1 MRLKVKTGA
10 VIAFK
15 YTNLRRP
22 LSPWRSSPTLVF
34 MRYTFLGPSGTF
46 TETALLAI
54 PQAVAGERFPS
65 TSVPA
70 ALNAVRDGRAD
81 AAMVPIEN
89 SVEGGVTAT
98 LDSIALDESLRIIH
112 EVLVPIQFVLV
123 AKRELAPEQITA
135 ISTHS
140 HAWAQVRTWADERIP
155 HAEYIPGQSTAGAA
169 LGLLTENPSYD
180 AAICA
185 PAVAVAHPELKVLE
199 ENIGDNK
206 QAVTRFVL
214 VAKNPEIPPATGAD
228 KTTLVVPLPQD
239 RPGAL
244 LELLEQFS
252 TRGINLSRIESRP
265 TGAFLGSYFFSIDA
279 DGHIFDARVRDALRG
294 LHRVSP
300 GTKFLGSYPRADGQP
315 TNTDPI
321 HHEDSFDAA
330 REWVE
335 SLFPNGLPPHL
346 RH

>member
-1 MRLKVKTGA
+1 MD
-10 VIAFK
+10 
-15 YTNLRRP
+15 
-22 LSPWRSSPTLVF
+22 

-46 TETALLAI
+46 TETALLAV
-54 PQAVAGERFPS
+54 PDATSAERFPS
-65 TSVPA
+65 NSVPA
-70 ALNAVRDGRAD
+70 ALNAVRRGEAD

-98 LDSIALDESLRIIH
+98 LDAIALDNNLRIVREI
-112 EVLVPIQFVLV
+112 LVPIQFVLV
-123 AKRELAPEQITA
+123 ATQELQPAQIRR
-135 ISTHS
+135 ISTHT
-140 HAWAQVRTWADERIP
+140 HAWAQVRDWAEKRVP
-155 HAEYIPGQSTAGAA
+155 TAEYIPGQSTAAA
-169 LGLLTENPSYD
+169 AMGLLTDNPTYD

-185 PAVAVAHPELKVLE
+185 PAVAQTYPELKVLE

-214 VAKNPEIPPATGAD
+214 VAKNPEIPASTGAD
-228 KTTLVVPLPQD
+228 KTTLAIPLPED

-265 TGAFLGSYFFSIDA
+265 TGAFLGSYSFSIDI
-279 DGHIFDARVRDALRG
+279 DGHIYDARVRDALRG

-300 GTKFLGSYPRADGQP
+300 HIQFLGSYPRADSKP
-315 TNTDPI
+315 TNLDPI
-321 HHEDSFDAA
+321 HNEASFDAA

-335 SLFPNGLPPHL
+335 TLFPQGRPENLQHW
-346 RH
+346 RIR